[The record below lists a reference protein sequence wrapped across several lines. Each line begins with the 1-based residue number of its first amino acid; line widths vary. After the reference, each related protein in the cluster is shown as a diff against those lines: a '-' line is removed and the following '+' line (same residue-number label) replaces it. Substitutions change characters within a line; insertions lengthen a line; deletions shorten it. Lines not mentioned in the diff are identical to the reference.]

1 MKRAL
6 LFPGQAA
13 QFVGMGQH
21 LYASGGQ
28 SKEIIE
34 QANDLMGLDLS
45 KAMFEGPVET
55 LTQTIYTQ
63 PAVFLHSYLVYLD
76 QNDNAEFS
84 AVAGHSLGELTAL
97 VAAGVLSFEDGL
109 RLVKARAEAM
119 QMACDKVPG
128 TMAAILGMGDADVE
142 AICAGIDAIV
152 IPANYNCPGQLVV
165 SGSKEGIDAA
175 IEKCKEAGARRA
187 LEISVGGAFHSPLM
201 EPAMDAFREAAE
213 ATTFNDAKIPVYQ
226 NVDAKA
232 HTDATEIKA
241 NIIKQVI
248 SPVRW
253 TQSIQ
258 NMIADGID
266 TYVEVGGKG
275 KIIMGMLRKISRE
288 IEVSLWSEQEA

>member
-21 LYASGGQ
+21 LYAKGGQ

-45 KAMFEGPVET
+45 TVMFDGPVET

-63 PAVFLHSYLVYLD
+63 PAVYLHSYLVYLD
-76 QNDNAEFS
+76 QNDGEDVS

-97 VAAGVLSFEDGL
+97 VAAGVLSFEDGM

-128 TMAAILGMGDADVE
+128 TMAAILGMADADVE
-142 AICAGIDAIV
+142 EICAGIDAIV

-175 IEKCKEAGARRA
+175 IEKCKEAGAKRA

-213 ATTFNDAKIPVYQ
+213 ATTFADAQIPVYQ
-226 NVDAKA
+226 NVDAQA

-258 NMIADGID
+258 HMIADGID

-275 KIIMGMLRKISRE
+275 KIIMGMLRKISRD
-288 IEVSLWSEQEA
+288 IDVSLWSEQE